1 MKRKSVWILL
11 SLFVLSVAW
20 AVFILS
26 RMFFVGQQLEV
37 FFQGTKYGF
46 QRLEIISG
54 VSLVT
59 LVHREIS
66 SGESSYSSHNGV
78 LSTWSMGGTTSIRRP
93 EVRELARNIRSTPWY
108 DASGSGE
115 MTLALLN
122 GTLLK
127 GAQGGGLEES
137 VTPLRSWVPTSEGY
151 EFRGRI
157 LNLHFF
163 AQVDTLRGNLTY
175 KIRKK

>member
-26 RMFFVGQQLEV
+26 RMFFVGQQMEV
-37 FFQGTKYGF
+37 FFQGTKYDF

-66 SGESSYSSHNGV
+66 SDESSYSSHNGV
-78 LSTWSMGGTTSIRRP
+78 LSTWSMGGILPFVVQRFANLP
-93 EVRELARNIRSTPWY
+93 EHPQHPWY
-108 DASGSGE
+108 DASG
-115 MTLALLN
+115 A
-122 GTLLK
+122 
-127 GAQGGGLEES
+127 A
-137 VTPLRSWVPTSEGY
+137 R
-151 EFRGRI
+151 
-157 LNLHFF
+157 
-163 AQVDTLRGNLTY
+163 
-175 KIRKK
+175 